1 MATDKMTAI
10 LLQNFDEN
18 ISIELDNTE
27 NDSQNICTK
36 SLTGMPDI

>member
-1 MATDKMTAI
+1 MATDNMTAI

-18 ISIELDNTE
+18 INIELDNTE
-27 NDSQNICTK
+27 KYSKNICTK